1 TIPYRNIKK
10 SNKIL
15 EGIKKS
21 AVKLSLVNKEWA
33 FQNVRLLEQFIL
45 DKNRPKWSSMRD
57 TFMAENLL
65 WTMKQNPESKI
76 VIWAHNEHVKKT
88 NRAMGEFL
96 SKSLDDDYVNIG
108 FTFGSGNYN
117 AINRDNMQVSVYD
130 ADKSPKDSYE
140 YYFGELGFDSF
151 ILDLR
156 TIRRENQKMAE

>member
-1 TIPYRNIKK
+1 
-10 SNKIL
+10 
-15 EGIKKS
+15 
-21 AVKLSLVNKEWA
+21 
-33 FQNVRLLEQFIL
+33 
-45 DKNRPKWSSMRD
+45 
-57 TFMAENLL
+57 MAENLL

-156 TIRRENQKMAE
+156 TIRRENPKMAGWLLESHLFRRIGSLKTKNEFAETNLIEDYDIIIYINESTATKLLDKYVKE